1 MPKLIATKAMTYATR
16 RLRAGDEFE
25 ATNQHARILKAI
37 GKASAAKAEPKKP
50 EPVIDVVDVLRR
62 RATEMGI
69 KVDGRWSEARLRS
82 EIEYGL
88 KAKD

>member
-37 GKASAAKAEPKKP
+37 GKASDAAVAPKRQEPA
-50 EPVIDVVDVLRR
+50 VDVVEVLRR
-62 RATEMGI
+62 RATEMGLQF
-69 KVDGRWSEARLRS
+69 DRRWGEARLR
-82 EIEYGL
+82 EAIESAL